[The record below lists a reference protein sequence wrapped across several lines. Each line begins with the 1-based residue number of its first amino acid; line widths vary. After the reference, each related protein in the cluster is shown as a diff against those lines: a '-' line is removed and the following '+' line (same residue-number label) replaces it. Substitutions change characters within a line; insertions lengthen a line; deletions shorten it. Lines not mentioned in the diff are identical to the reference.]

1 MSDAPKFRNKYR
13 IPSARAD
20 WWNYSN
26 AGSYFVTICIASKEH
41 AFGEVRN
48 RKMELSALG
57 KYVEEQWLFAVE
69 ARPDMNIHLD
79 AFVVMPNH
87 FHGIIYFDNKVS
99 MDDAT
104 EPTLDE
110 QDLSVG
116 NSFMPQ
122 SKNLASIMRGFKSSV
137 TSYAIK
143 QGIGFNW
150 QPRYH
155 DRIIRNA
162 AEHEKIRNYILS
174 NPWNWDKD
182 RYNEP

>member
-1 MSDAPKFRNKYR
+1 MPEAPKFRNKYR
-13 IPSARAD
+13 IPTARAD

-26 AGSYFVTICIASKEH
+26 VGSYFVTICTANREH
-41 AFGEVRN
+41 FFGDV
-48 RKMELSALG
+48 KDGIMVLSELG
-57 KYVEEQWLFAVE
+57 KVAEEQWLAAVE

-87 FHGIIYFDNKVS
+87 FHGIVYFDNTPNR
-99 MDDAT
+99 DDVDGAT
-104 EPTLDE
+104 LEE
-110 QDLSVG
+110 QDLSAG

-143 QGIGFNW
+143 QGIEFKW